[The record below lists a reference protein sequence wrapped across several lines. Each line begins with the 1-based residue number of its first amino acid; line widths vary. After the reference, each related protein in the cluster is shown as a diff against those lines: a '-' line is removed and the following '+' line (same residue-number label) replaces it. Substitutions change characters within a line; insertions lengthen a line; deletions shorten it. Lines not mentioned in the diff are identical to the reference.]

1 MKAEIFRKSLVGF
14 VVAVGFSVASQ
25 AQVSV
30 YGFYNNY
37 TDPENPLVL
46 GQYEAISGEW
56 LELDTL
62 DFASAV
68 VLGSSAFDAGSES
81 YMFAGIGVPMETAG
95 MGFWDYNVIEN
106 EVLNNPSFNQTINGI
121 QHDMAQDKL
130 FALGTYPVDSTYVD
144 FGGGWGYWEYEWGSQ
159 LIELNPDSGTVYEIA
174 PIDGI
179 NGVILGATA
188 FDSDNGI
195 YALVGMDD
203 SYNQKFIQLDAMT
216 GAVISATNLQLPP
229 NWGFNELECY
239 VAGDSYIGI
248 MRPYGNPDNPPST
261 PAALVTVNASTG
273 MLTPILELPQIF
285 AFTPNASVFEQVTGY
300 FIMLYYDINYQTHVL
315 VVDPQE
321 AEVVAD
327 HLIEGSFI
335 ELQINNREFMLA
347 SYGEPTGMDIA
358 AGPTNLSIQCSPN
371 PATNRLHVSCDGD
384 YRVFNLTGEQ
394 VMNWTDASQIDVN
407 DWTAGTYIVQS
418 RAGLTA
424 SIVVTH

>member
-1 MKAEIFRKSLVGF
+1 MKTGIFYKAWVGF
-14 VVAVGFSVASQ
+14 AAAMGICVAAQS
-25 AQVSV
+25 QVSV

-37 TDPENPLVL
+37 SNPDNPLVL

-95 MGFWDYNVIEN
+95 MGFWDYNVIDN
-106 EVLNNPSFNQTINGI
+106 EILNSPTFNQTINGI
-121 QHDMAQDKL
+121 QHDMSQDKL
-130 FALGTYPVDSTYVD
+130 YALGTYPIDSTYVD

-159 LIELNPDSGTVYEIA
+159 MIELDPDSGSVNEIA

-195 YALVGMDD
+195 YALVGMDN
-203 SYNQKFIQLDAMT
+203 SYNQKFIQLDATT
-216 GAVISATNLQLPP
+216 GSVVSSANLQLPP

-239 VAGDSYIGI
+239 VAGDSYLGI

-261 PAALVTVNASTG
+261 PAALVTVDALTG
-273 MLTPILELPQIF
+273 TLSPILELPQIF

-315 VVDPQE
+315 VIDPEE

-327 HLIEGSFI
+327 HLIDGSFI

-347 SYGEPTGMDIA
+347 SYGETTGIDDPANA
-358 AGPTNLSIQCSPN
+358 AKPDFQCTPN
-371 PATNRLHVSCDGD
+371 PASNILHVACDAD
-384 YRVFNLTGEQ
+384 FRVFNLMGKQ
-394 VMNWTDASQIDVN
+394 MINWTNASQVEVEN
-407 DWTAGTYIVQS
+407 WPAGTYIIQS
-418 RAGLTA
+418 RSGETA
-424 SIVVTH
+424 SILVSH